1 MSYDKMVRDAEQAMQ
16 KAVEFLKQEL
26 RGVRSGRASAGLV
39 DGIRVEVAAYGSV
52 MGMKELATVA
62 VAEANTIVIKPFDPG
77 TLKDIARAIEK
88 SDLGINPQN
97 DGKMIRLPVP
107 PLSTERRNQ
116 LASQVSKLGEAQ
128 KVSIRNVRRD
138 ANKALKD
145 AEKAKQIT
153 EDQTKTGEK
162 KIQDFTDKY
171 TSQIDQLLTEKTKE
185 IMEA

>member
-1 MSYDKMVRDAEQAMQ
+1 MSLDKIVRDAEATMQ

-26 RGVRSGRASAGLV
+26 RGIRSGRASAGLV
-39 DGIRVEVAAYGSV
+39 DGIRVEVAAYGSS
-52 MGMKELATVA
+52 MSLKELATVA
-62 VAEANTIVIKPFDPG
+62 VAEGNTIVIKPFDPS

-88 SDLGINPQN
+88 SELGINPQN

-116 LASQVSKLGEAQ
+116 LAGQVSKIGEAQ
-128 KVSIRNVRRD
+128 KVSVRNVRRD

-153 EDQTKTGEK
+153 EDQVKAGEK
-162 KIQDFTDKY
+162 KVQDLTDKY
-171 TSQIDQLLTEKTKE
+171 TKLVDAALAEKSKE